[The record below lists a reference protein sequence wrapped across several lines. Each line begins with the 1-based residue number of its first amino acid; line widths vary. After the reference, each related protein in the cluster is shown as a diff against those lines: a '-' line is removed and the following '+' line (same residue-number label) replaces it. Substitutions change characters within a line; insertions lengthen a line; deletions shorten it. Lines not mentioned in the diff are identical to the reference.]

1 MKPSKNF
8 YKRQRLLSFA
18 VLNKK
23 GHVVEYEFVP
33 CGNGLALY
41 KNHVEQHTVIEP
53 LKNGWGVLADD
64 GASISYG
71 KTLAEALENY
81 KAATIKDLKEIAL

>member
-8 YKRQRLLSFA
+8 GKRQRLLEFA
-18 VLNKK
+18 VWNKK
-23 GHVVEYEFVP
+23 GHIVEYELVP
-33 CGNGLALY
+33 CDNGLAFY
-41 KNHVEQHTVIEP
+41 KNRIDQHMTIEP

-71 KTLAEALENY
+71 KTLTEALKNY
-81 KAATIKDLKEIAL
+81 KAEIVKDQKEVVL